1 MNPQGRLGA
10 MSRFAPLA
18 VVGSFLI
25 AAVASADTQPR
36 YKAIPSL
43 GWSLDRVVDLTSAGT
58 VTGTTVAATDLDCTG
73 YTNGGALTTL
83 SSGEFVCSD
92 DAGGG
97 AGGDITDVNEGLA
110 IDVTDS
116 TGPAPSVAFDPTE
129 LTGSRT
135 WGDAS
140 TDTIVWTLNRATGT
154 DPTLTFGSNTVTG
167 QIVAASSAFELS
179 GDQITDLT
187 GTGLS
192 VSGGAL
198 TVGNAAT
205 ATALAANGTN
215 CSASQAPLG
224 VDASG
229 AVESCTDFEEEL
241 TDSVGLHA
249 ALSDETGTG
258 VAVFDTAP
266 TFTTSLFTP
275 AILSTAADSAD
286 AGFLRLGNAEILAWE
301 ASPAA
306 ADVTL
311 TVDTSEILQASGA
324 FTSGGTITGV
334 AGTFSGLVTANA
346 NVTIGNGATG
356 AGVLTLNEDTD
367 AGSNFASFQVP
378 ALAANTVYTLPAD
391 DGAANEVLST
401 DGTGVLDWVAA
412 GAGDVTSVGDVAS
425 GAAFDG
431 TQGTTL
437 TFNDASGDQ
446 TLLYN
451 SGGDLDF
458 NFSDDVNIR
467 DATPHLQLIDT
478 TASQDD
484 FEIYA
489 DASQF
494 YLTNV
499 TDSTEYVRIDASHTL
514 HWGQTHDFGDAT
526 SLEAPNGA
534 NPTVDAA
541 GEIAQDTT
549 DDQLLYGAT
558 PRVLPYERSV
568 CMSVE
573 NVAAADDNVEWY
585 MANDAITIT
594 AVGCHCAGT
603 CTTAATFA
611 FEDRAGNAMTG
622 SPTCSTTTSNTTF
635 TAITVGG
642 GLAAGESIRFDVTN
656 AVSPETDEYLIC
668 FTYTVDRQ

>member
-1 MNPQGRLGA
+1 MTSTNVGLTPTCRSGCVPMNPQGRLGA

-25 AAVASADTQPR
+25 AAVASADARPR

-215 CSASQAPLG
+215 CSGSQAPLG

-229 AVESCTDFEEEL
+229 AVES
-241 TDSVGLHA
+241 
-249 ALSDETGTG
+249 
-258 VAVFDTAP
+258 
-266 TFTTSLFTP
+266 
-275 AILSTAADSAD
+275 
-286 AGFLRLGNAEILAWE
+286 
-301 ASPAA
+301 
-306 ADVTL
+306 
-311 TVDTSEILQASGA
+311 
-324 FTSGGTITGV
+324 
-334 AGTFSGLVTANA
+334 
-346 NVTIGNGATG
+346 
-356 AGVLTLNEDTD
+356 
-367 AGSNFASFQVP
+367 
-378 ALAANTVYTLPAD
+378 
-391 DGAANEVLST
+391 
-401 DGTGVLDWVAA
+401 
-412 GAGDVTSVGDVAS
+412 
-425 GAAFDG
+425 
-431 TQGTTL
+431 
-437 TFNDASGDQ
+437 
-446 TLLYN
+446 
-451 SGGDLDF
+451 
-458 NFSDDVNIR
+458 
-467 DATPHLQLIDT
+467 
-478 TASQDD
+478 
-484 FEIYA
+484 
-489 DASQF
+489 
-494 YLTNV
+494 
-499 TDSTEYVRIDASHTL
+499 
-514 HWGQTHDFGDAT
+514 
-526 SLEAPNGA
+526 
-534 NPTVDAA
+534 
-541 GEIAQDTT
+541 
-549 DDQLLYGAT
+549 
-558 PRVLPYERSV
+558 
-568 CMSVE
+568 
-573 NVAAADDNVEWY
+573 
-585 MANDAITIT
+585 
-594 AVGCHCAGT
+594 
-603 CTTAATFA
+603 
-611 FEDRAGNAMTG
+611 
-622 SPTCSTTTSNTTF
+622 
-635 TAITVGG
+635 
-642 GLAAGESIRFDVTN
+642 
-656 AVSPETDEYLIC
+656 
-668 FTYTVDRQ
+668 